1 MLPEYWSEKGRDN
14 VCFISYEDMKKDLRS
29 VILKVSSFLGKE
41 QLVKDEAK
49 MDALV
54 THLSFDK
61 MKDNKAVN
69 KAEFVQVTPE
79 LISAA
84 PLDLSLEYTM
94 SALCSGLFLD
104 PFPVVFS

>member
-1 MLPEYWSEKGRDN
+1 
-14 VCFISYEDMKKDLRS
+14 MKKDLKS

-49 MDALV
+49 MEALV

-69 KAEFVQVTPE
+69 KAEFVEVWKANGAICKKVAFWNALMHWIMNIRVGQIQE
-79 LISAA
+79 KNYR
-84 PLDLSLEYTM
+84 SLKWSKNVLTI
-94 SALCSGLFLD
+94 
-104 PFPVVFS
+104 PRPP

>member
-1 MLPEYWSEKGRDN
+1 MPSLELVCKNFPTSEYWNEKGRDN
-14 VCFISYEDMKKDLRS
+14 VCFISYEDMKKDLKS

-49 MDALV
+49 MEALV

-69 KAEFVQVTPE
+69 KAEFVQVSSE
-79 LISAA
+79 LISC
-84 PLDLSLEYTM
+84 PI
-94 SALCSGLFLD
+94 
-104 PFPVVFS
+104 VFIS